1 MTIQE
6 KTKNIS
12 KNKTKDAVFQ
22 LLGGSFAGIINGL
35 FGGGGGMIVVPLLSL
50 LLKCETKKA
59 HATAIL
65 IILPLSIVSGLFY
78 LAFGVFNVSIGIP
91 VGLGV
96 ILGGI
101 LGALLLSKISSKW
114 LTIIFSVIM
123 IVAGIKML
131 LF

>member
-1 MTIQE
+1 MNKQE
-6 KTKNIS
+6 ETKNIS
-12 KNKTKDAVFQ
+12 KNKMKGVIFQ
-22 LLGGSFAGIINGL
+22 LLGGSFAGLCNSL
-35 FGGGGGMIVVPLLSL
+35 FGGGGGMIIVPLLSL

-78 LAFGVFNVSIGIP
+78 LAFSVFNASIGIP
-91 VGLGV
+91 VGFGV

-101 LGALLLSKISSKW
+101 LGALLLSKLSSNW

-123 IVAGIKML
+123 VIAGVKML